1 VNVVIDTNVL
11 ISGVLWFGPA
21 HKALQVALSRYKLAQ
36 SPQTLQEFSD
46 VIHRAK
52 FKTVLSARG
61 VLPDTLTEYLAKE
74 SDLYLISSE
83 TQRESHSIPIDDP
96 EDRLFVDL
104 VLETGARWLLSGDRH
119 LLDLKM
125 IGRTEV
131 VRVADFL
138 KAHSPASPS

>member
-21 HKALQVALSRYKLAQ
+21 HKALQLALSRYKLAQ

-46 VIHRAK
+46 VIHRPK
-52 FKTVLSARG
+52 FKAVLSARG

-74 SDLYLISSE
+74 SDLYLISAE
-83 TQRESHSIPIDDP
+83 TKRESHFIAIEDP
-96 EDRLFVDL
+96 EDRRFIDL
-104 VLETGARWLLSGDRH
+104 ALETGALWLVSGDRH

-125 IGRTEV
+125 IGHTKV

-138 KAHSPASPS
+138 KAHSTASP